1 MNNSERGV
9 VIRYWVETQCNA
21 FRLLNVLK
29 GFIPLLS
36 FLMANVFRYNSFCIS
51 KSYNASSME
60 FMITNFEDWG
70 IMFLEGIGIYP

>member
-9 VIRYWVETQCNA
+9 VIRYWVETQCDT

-29 GFIPLLS
+29 GFIPLLP
-36 FLMANVFRYNSFCIS
+36 FLMANVFRYNALCIS

-60 FMITNFEDWG
+60 FMITNSED
-70 IMFLEGIGIYP
+70 